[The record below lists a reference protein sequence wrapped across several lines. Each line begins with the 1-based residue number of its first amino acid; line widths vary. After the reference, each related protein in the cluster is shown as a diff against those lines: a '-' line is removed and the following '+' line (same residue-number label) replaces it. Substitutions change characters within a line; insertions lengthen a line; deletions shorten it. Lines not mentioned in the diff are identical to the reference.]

1 MSCKIDTSGI
11 TNSLTI
17 ADSLMALRI
26 AADNTEPLQRVEAG
40 SSTQRDT
47 ASLTASAVDS
57 SRYKAGAILGAS
69 RQVDLLERNALLGSA
84 RLQYSF
90 SFASTDSSHD
100 TFKTDSRGRTSK
112 QVTKREKRGLLNSG
126 YNQYSLNLF
135 D

>member
-1 MSCKIDTSGI
+1 MT
-11 TNSLTI
+11 
-17 ADSLMALRI
+17 LRI
-26 AADNTEPLQRVEAG
+26 AADNPEPLQRAEAG
-40 SSTQRDT
+40 APTQRDA
-47 ASLTASAVDS
+47 ASLSPSSAVDS